1 MATLAEIR
9 ATPTSYLGE
18 GDPEDYDLFVRA
30 VEALMA
36 EGMAEDEAVRLV
48 WNDGDWVPVATGIVR
63 DDWRPTHA
71 VIAR

>member
-18 GDPEDYDLFVRA
+18 GGEPEDYDLFVSA

-36 EGMAEDEAVRLV
+36 EGMAEDEAVCLV

-63 DDWRPTHA
+63 
-71 VIAR
+71 